1 VSENA
6 PQSHRRPTSTIRLI
20 ICDIDGTLLDRY
32 GDLPPG
38 NAEALAE
45 ALGRGVRLVLATVRK
60 RDAAEMIARRVGL
73 ACTLVCQGGATIYD
87 EHGELLRAT
96 AIPIELARA
105 IAALADEQRLPLL
118 TTIDELN
125 YYMPGSHPPA
135 HIDTAGVDVS
145 SSLAILSQPP
155 TRFIVRGELG
165 VNLLMKTFAAAP
177 LRMMRHYRDDGTL
190 YDAAITHADATKEA
204 ALDFL
209 CRRWE
214 IAPAAVLAIG
224 DAEADIGMIRMA
236 GVGVSVGNGHP
247 LVKDAADWIAPS
259 AGDAGVAAAV
269 RRFVLND
276 AIREA

>member
-1 VSENA
+1 MAGVSENA
-6 PQSHRRPTSTIRLI
+6 PQPNRRRASTIRLI
-20 ICDIDGTLLDRY
+20 ISDIDGTLLDRY

-45 ALGRGVRLVLATVRK
+45 ALGCGVRLVLATVRK
-60 RDAAEMIARRVGL
+60 LDAATNIARRLGL
-73 ACTLVCQGGATIYD
+73 TCALVCQGGATIYD
-87 EHGELLRAT
+87 EHGESLRTA

-125 YYMPGSHPPA
+125 YYMPGSQPPA

-145 SSLAILSQPP
+145 SSLAVLSRPP
-155 TRFIVRGELG
+155 TRFIIRGELG

-177 LRMMRHYRDDGTL
+177 LRIVRHYRADGTL

-209 CRRWE
+209 CRRWD
-214 IAPAAVLAIG
+214 IAPVVVLAIG

-236 GVGVSVGNGHP
+236 GVGVSVGNAHS

-259 AGDAGVAAAV
+259 AGDAGVAVAV
-269 RRFVLND
+269 RRFVLN
-276 AIREA
+276 R